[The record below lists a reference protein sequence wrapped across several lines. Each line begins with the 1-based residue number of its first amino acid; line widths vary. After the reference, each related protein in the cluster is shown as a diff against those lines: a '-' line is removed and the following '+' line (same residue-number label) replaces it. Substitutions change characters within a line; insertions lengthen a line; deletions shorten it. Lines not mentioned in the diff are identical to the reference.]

1 MKEIIQKLLGRK
13 DMMIIKLKQVVSSR
27 ESTWYDKSVRVNSNQ
42 IQYYY
47 TDSIYRDGK
56 RDWEITRMV
65 FSGSPDIM
73 VTQTLEEIDLILN
86 EDMRVQRYEQPVL

>member
-1 MKEIIQKLLGRK
+1 
-13 DMMIIKLKQVVSSR
+13 MIIKLKQVVSSR
-27 ESTWYDKSVRVNSNQ
+27 ERTWYDKSVRVNSNQ

-65 FSGSPDIM
+65 FSGSPDIL

>member
-1 MKEIIQKLLGRK
+1 
-13 DMMIIKLKQVVSSR
+13 MMIIKLKQVVSSR
-27 ESTWYDKSVRVNSNQ
+27 ERTWYDKSVRVNSNQ

>member
-1 MKEIIQKLLGRK
+1 
-13 DMMIIKLKQVVSSR
+13 MIIKLTQIVKAR
-27 ESTWYDKSVRVNSNQ
+27 DGTWYDKSVRVNSNQ

>member
-1 MKEIIQKLLGRK
+1 
-13 DMMIIKLKQVVSSR
+13 MMIIKLKQVVSSR
-27 ESTWYDKSVRVNSNQ
+27 ERTWYDKSVRVNSNQ

-65 FSGSPDIM
+65 FSGSPDIL

>member
-1 MKEIIQKLLGRK
+1 
-13 DMMIIKLKQVVSSR
+13 MMIIKLKQVVSSR

>member
-1 MKEIIQKLLGRK
+1 MKEKIQKLLGLRG
-13 DMMIIKLKQVVSSR
+13 MMIIKLKQVFKSMNGDWDSR
-27 ESTWYDKSVRVNSNQ
+27 SIRVNSNQ

-47 TDSIYRDGK
+47 PDSVYRNDSHWK
-56 RDWEITRMV
+56 LTNIV
-65 FSGSPDIM
+65 FNDTSIL